1 MEAVIGPL
9 LAAAAGCA
17 VAAVNYSLTRRAM
30 AESGGMIGALSVVR
44 MLLSVGLLAGI
55 WFLAPHTPWDRTW
68 MLVGAAAGLTLPMFF
83 FTALLVRQADASGG
97 KPHDPAGSGETIQD
111 PEQDQGGDR

>member
-55 WFLAPHTPWDRTW
+55 WFLSPHTPWDRTW

-97 KPHDPAGSGETIQD
+97 KPHNTAGSGETKQD